1 MTVAPPE
8 TRNRILAPRSWELWS
23 LPKDLVRYLL
33 LAEMVA
39 VIWTVAAVLTET
51 VSRTDLLR
59 FGMLA
64 ALFAA
69 FQLISPRIE
78 RMRIRMADSHRVDM
92 TSVWTFAGV
101 IALPPGLSALLA
113 LLIAIAM
120 TVLRL
125 RAGIHPYR
133 QVFTAATVLL
143 SCLAGS
149 AVLELTAPHLAGMSG
164 SASEAVIVLLSMVV
178 YTAVNTTMIAGAIFL
193 AARPLP
199 VRALFGTAEEN
210 GLEVATLCLGGMTA
224 LTVMYTPWLT
234 ILSIVPMV
242 VLQRGALI
250 KQLEVAATTDP
261 KTGLLNAVA
270 WRQIAQKE
278 LARAARDRHTVAVM
292 IIDMDRFKEV
302 NDTHGHL
309 VGDAVLVAVAERLTA
324 ELRQYDSIGRFGG
337 EEFVAILPEVDLAT
351 ARAVS
356 DRILTQVRELEVFSP
371 DAPTVPL
378 GGFSASIGLALYPD
392 NGGDVE
398 SLLHVADSA
407 LYAAKSG
414 GRDRVESVRHPLTE
428 PGLSDAAA
436 QSAQAR
442 RSSL

>member
-1 MTVAPPE
+1 MTVGPPE
-8 TRNRILAPRSWELWS
+8 PARRSVAPRSWELSS
-23 LPKDLVRYLL
+23 LPKDLSRYLL
-33 LAEMVA
+33 LAELAAAGWTVVA
-39 VIWTVAAVLTET
+39 VVTET
-51 VSRTDLLR
+51 VNRTSLLR
-59 FGMLA
+59 FGVLA

-101 IALPPGLSALLA
+101 IALPSGLSALLA
-113 LLIAIAM
+113 LLIAVAM
-120 TVLRL
+120 TTLRL
-125 RAGIHPYR
+125 RAGIHLYR
-133 QVFTAATVLL
+133 QAFTAASVLL
-143 SCLAGS
+143 SCLTGSTVLGLTESHLSGMDGS
-149 AVLELTAPHLAGMSG
+149 AGGAGM
-164 SASEAVIVLLSMVV
+164 VLLTMVI

-224 LTVMYTPWLT
+224 LTVLYTPWLT
-234 ILSIVPMV
+234 VLSIVPMV

-250 KQLEVAATTDP
+250 KQLEVAASTDP

-278 LARAARDRHTVAVM
+278 LARATRERHTVAVM

-309 VGDAVLVAVAERLTA
+309 VGDAVLVAVAERLTT

-337 EEFVAILPEVDLAT
+337 EEFVAILPEADLAT

-356 DRILTQVRELEVFSP
+356 DRILARVRELEVFGP
-371 DAPTVPL
+371 NAPAVPL

-392 NGGDVE
+392 NGADVE

-407 LYAAKSG
+407 LYLAKSA
-414 GRDRVESVRHPLTE
+414 GRDRVESVTL
-428 PGLSDAAA
+428 
-436 QSAQAR
+436 
-442 RSSL
+442 

>member
-1 MTVAPPE
+1 MAMALPE
-8 TRNRILAPRSWELWS
+8 TGKRSSKLAPRSWELWS
-23 LPKDLVRYLL
+23 LPRDLLRYLL
-33 LAEMVA
+33 LAELAA
-39 VIWTVAAVLTET
+39 VVWTVAAMVTQT
-51 VSRTDLLR
+51 VDRTDLMR
-59 FGMLA
+59 FGILS
-64 ALFAA
+64 ALFGA

-101 IALPPGLSALLA
+101 IALPPGLAALLA
-113 LLIAIAM
+113 LLISLAM
-120 TVLRL
+120 AVLRL
-125 RAGIHPYR
+125 RAGVRIYR
-133 QVFTAATVLL
+133 QAFNAANVVLP
-143 SCLAGS
+143 CLTGS
-149 AVLELTAPHLAGMSG
+149 AVLHLTASHLDGMSG
-164 SASEAVIVLLSMVV
+164 SASEAAIVLLTMVV
-178 YTAVNTTMIAGAIFL
+178 YTAVNTSMTAGAIFL

-199 VRALFGTAEEN
+199 VRALFGTAEEH

-234 ILSIVPMV
+234 ALSIVPMV

-270 WRQIAQKE
+270 WRQVAQKE

-309 VGDAVLVAVAERLTA
+309 VGDAVLVAVAEGLTA

-356 DRILTQVRELEVFSP
+356 DRILARVRELEVFSP
-371 DAPTVPL
+371 DAPSVPL

-392 NGGDVE
+392 SAGDVE

-407 LYAAKSG
+407 LYAAKSA
-414 GRDRVESVRHPLTE
+414 GRDRVESVVIL
-428 PGLSDAAA
+428 
-436 QSAQAR
+436 
-442 RSSL
+442 

>member
-8 TRNRILAPRSWELWS
+8 RRRRRLAPRSWELWS
-23 LPKDLVRYLL
+23 LPKDLARYLL
-33 LAEMVA
+33 LTEFAAAAWTVVA
-39 VIWTVAAVLTET
+39 VMNET
-51 VSRTDLLR
+51 VTRAELIR
-59 FGMLA
+59 FGVLA
-64 ALFAA
+64 ALFAT
-69 FQLISPRIE
+69 FQQISPRIE
-78 RMRIRMADSHRVDM
+78 RMRIRMADSHQIDM

-101 IALPPGLSALLA
+101 IALPGGLAALLA
-113 LLIAIAM
+113 LLIAAAM

-133 QVFTAATVLL
+133 QMFTAATVVL
-143 SCLAGS
+143 SCLTGS
-149 AVLELTAPHLAGMSG
+149 SVVHLTTTHLTQLSG
-164 SASEAVIVLLSMVV
+164 SAGEAAIVLMSMVV
-178 YTAVNTTMIAGAIFL
+178 YTAVNTTLIAGAIYL

-224 LTVMYTPWLT
+224 LTVIYTPWLT
-234 ILSIVPMV
+234 VLSIVPLV

-270 WRQIAQKE
+270 WRQVAQKE
-278 LARAARDRHTVAVM
+278 LARAGRDRHTVAVM
-292 IIDMDRFKEV
+292 IIDMDRFKAV
-302 NDTHGHL
+302 NDTYGHL

-356 DRILTQVRELEVFSP
+356 DRVLAQIRELKVFSP
-371 DAPTVPL
+371 DAPSVPL

-407 LYAAKSG
+407 LYAAKSA
-414 GRDRVESVRHPLTE
+414 GRDRVESVTV
-428 PGLSDAAA
+428 
-436 QSAQAR
+436 
-442 RSSL
+442 

>member
-1 MTVAPPE
+1 MTVALPE
-8 TRNRILAPRSWELWS
+8 TSRRRLAPRSWELWS
-23 LPKDLVRYLL
+23 LPKDLARYLL
-33 LAEMVA
+33 LAEL
-39 VIWTVAAVLTET
+39 VAAVWMVAAVVTET
-51 VSRTDLLR
+51 VNRTELIR
-59 FGMLA
+59 FGVLA

-101 IALPPGLSALLA
+101 IALPAGLSALLA
-113 LLIAIAM
+113 LLISLAM
-120 TVLRL
+120 TVLRY

-133 QVFTAATVLL
+133 QAFSTATVVL
-143 SCLAGS
+143 SCLTGS
-149 AVLELTAPHLAGMSG
+149 AVLQLTAPHLTQMSG
-164 SASEAVIVLLSMVV
+164 SAGEAAIVLLSLVV

-210 GLEVATLCLGGMTA
+210 GLEVATLCLGGMSA

-278 LARAARDRHTVAVM
+278 LARAARDRHTV
-292 IIDMDRFKEV
+292 
-302 NDTHGHL
+302 
-309 VGDAVLVAVAERLTA
+309 
-324 ELRQYDSIGRFGG
+324 
-337 EEFVAILPEVDLAT
+337 
-351 ARAVS
+351 
-356 DRILTQVRELEVFSP
+356 
-371 DAPTVPL
+371 
-378 GGFSASIGLALYPD
+378 
-392 NGGDVE
+392 
-398 SLLHVADSA
+398 
-407 LYAAKSG
+407 
-414 GRDRVESVRHPLTE
+414 
-428 PGLSDAAA
+428 
-436 QSAQAR
+436 
-442 RSSL
+442 

>member
-1 MTVAPPE
+1 MTVAPPPE
-8 TRNRILAPRSWELWS
+8 TRGRRLAPRSWELWS
-23 LPKDLVRYLL
+23 LPKDLARYLL
-33 LAEMVA
+33 LAELGA
-39 VIWTVAAVLTET
+39 VLWTVAALLTESIT
-51 VSRTDLLR
+51 RSDLIR
-59 FGMLA
+59 FGVLA

-69 FQLISPRIE
+69 FQQISPRIE
-78 RMRIRMADSHRVDM
+78 RMRIRMADSHQIDM

-101 IALPPGLSALLA
+101 IALPSGLSALLA
-113 LLIAIAM
+113 LLISVAM

-133 QVFTAATVLL
+133 QMFTAATVMLA
-143 SCLAGS
+143 CLTGS
-149 AVLELTAPHLAGMSG
+149 AIVNLSSTHLGHLSG
-164 SASEAVIVLLSMVV
+164 SAGAASIVLLSLVA

-210 GLEVATLCLGGMTA
+210 GLEVATLCLGGMTG
-224 LTVMYTPWLT
+224 LTLVFTPWLAF
-234 ILSIVPMV
+234 LSIVPLV

-278 LARAARDRHTVAVM
+278 IARAARDRHTVAVM
-292 IIDMDRFKEV
+292 IIDMDRFKAV

-337 EEFVAILPEVDLAT
+337 EEFVAILPEVDMAT

-356 DRILTQVRELEVFSP
+356 DRILARVRELEVFSP
-371 DAPTVPL
+371 DAPAVPL
-378 GGFSASIGLALYPD
+378 GGFSASIGVALYPN
-392 NGGDVE
+392 NGADVE

-407 LYAAKSG
+407 LYSAKSA
-414 GRDRVESVRHPLTE
+414 GRDRVEVV
-428 PGLSDAAA
+428 
-436 QSAQAR
+436 
-442 RSSL
+442 SS

>member
-1 MTVAPPE
+1 MTLGLPPE
-8 TRNRILAPRSWELWS
+8 TTRRRWAPRSWELWS
-23 LPKDLVRYLL
+23 LPKDLARYLI
-33 LAEMVA
+33 LAELGA
-39 VIWTVAAVLTET
+39 LLWTLAAVLTET
-51 VSRTDLLR
+51 VSRADLIR
-59 FGMLA
+59 FAVLA
-64 ALFAA
+64 ALFAG
-69 FQLISPRIE
+69 FQQISPRIE
-78 RMRIRMADSHRVDM
+78 RMRIRMADSHQIDM

-101 IALPPGLSALLA
+101 IALPAGLAALLA
-113 LLIAIAM
+113 LLISVAM

-133 QVFTAATVLL
+133 QMFTAATVLL
-143 SCLAGS
+143 SCLTGS
-149 AVLELTAPHLAGMSG
+149 AIVNLSSPHLSHLSGGAAAAG
-164 SASEAVIVLLSMVV
+164 IVLLSMVV

-210 GLEVATLCLGGMTA
+210 GLEVATLCLGGMTG
-224 LTVMYTPWLT
+224 LTVVYTPWLT
-234 ILSIVPMV
+234 FLSIVPLV

-270 WRQIAQKE
+270 WRQIAHKE
-278 LARAARDRHTVAVM
+278 LARAARDRHTVALM
-292 IIDMDRFKEV
+292 IIDMDRFKAV

-337 EEFVAILPEVDLAT
+337 EEFVAILPEVDLET

-356 DRILTQVRELEVFSP
+356 DRILARIRELEVFSP
-371 DAPTVPL
+371 DAPSVPL
-378 GGFSASIGLALYPD
+378 GGFSASIGVALYPD
-392 NGGDVE
+392 NGADVE

-407 LYAAKSG
+407 LYAAKSA
-414 GRDRVESVRHPLTE
+414 GRDRVQHVIL
-428 PGLSDAAA
+428 
-436 QSAQAR
+436 
-442 RSSL
+442 

>member
-1 MTVAPPE
+1 MTVGPPE
-8 TRNRILAPRSWELWS
+8 PARRRIAPRSWELSS
-23 LPKDLVRYLL
+23 LPKDLRRYLL
-33 LAEMVA
+33 LAEFA
-39 VIWTVAAVLTET
+39 AAGWTVQALVTQT
-51 VSRTDLLR
+51 VNRSDLLR
-59 FGMLA
+59 FGVLA
-64 ALFAA
+64 ALFAT
-69 FQLISPRIE
+69 FQLISPRVE
-78 RMRIRMADSHRVDM
+78 HMRIRMADSHRVDM

-101 IALPPGLSALLA
+101 IALPSGLSALLA
-113 LLIAIAM
+113 LVISVGM
-120 TVLRL
+120 TSLRL
-125 RAGIHPYR
+125 RAGIHLYR
-133 QVFTAATVLL
+133 QAFTAASVLL
-143 SCLAGS
+143 SCLTGS
-149 AVLELTAPHLAGMSG
+149 AVLHLSASHLAGVSG
-164 SASEAVIVLLSMVV
+164 GSGTEAAIVLLTMVI

-234 ILSIVPMV
+234 VLSIVPMV

-250 KQLEVAATTDP
+250 KQLEVAASTDP

-270 WRQIAQKE
+270 WRQVAQKE
-278 LARAARDRHTVAVM
+278 LARAARERHPVAVM

-309 VGDAVLVAVAERLTA
+309 VGDAVLVAVAERLTM
-324 ELRQYDSIGRFGG
+324 ELRQYDSVGRFGG

-356 DRILTQVRELEVFSP
+356 DRILAQVRALEVFSP
-371 DAPTVPL
+371 DAPAVPL

-392 NGGDVE
+392 NGAEVE

-407 LYAAKSG
+407 LYAAKSA
-414 GRDRVESVRHPLTE
+414 GRDRVESVPR
-428 PGLSDAAA
+428 
-436 QSAQAR
+436 
-442 RSSL
+442 

>member
-8 TRNRILAPRSWELWS
+8 TRRRRLAPRSWELWS
-23 LPKDLVRYLL
+23 LPKDLARYLL
-33 LAEMVA
+33 LAEFLAAAWA
-39 VIWTVAAVLTET
+39 VFALMNET
-51 VSRTDLLR
+51 VTRTDLIR
-59 FGMLA
+59 FGVLA

-69 FQLISPRIE
+69 FQQISPRIE
-78 RMRIRMADSHRVDM
+78 RMRIRMADSHQIDM

-101 IALPPGLSALLA
+101 IALPAGLAALLA
-113 LLIAIAM
+113 LLIAAGM

-133 QVFTAATVLL
+133 QIFTAATVVL
-143 SCLAGS
+143 SCLTGS
-149 AVLELTAPHLAGMSG
+149 AVVHLTTTHLTQLTG
-164 SASEAVIVLLSMVV
+164 SAGEAAIVLMSMIV
-178 YTAVNTTMIAGAIFL
+178 YTAVNTTMIAGAIYL

-210 GLEVATLCLGGMTA
+210 GLEVATLCLGAMTA
-224 LTVMYTPWLT
+224 LTVIYTPWLT
-234 ILSIVPMV
+234 VLSIVPMV

-270 WRQIAQKE
+270 WRQVAQKE
-278 LARAARDRHTVAVM
+278 LARAGRDRHTVAVM
-292 IIDMDRFKEV
+292 IIDMDRFKAV
-302 NDTHGHL
+302 NDTYGHL

-356 DRILTQVRELEVFSP
+356 DRVLAQIRELKVFSP
-371 DAPTVPL
+371 DAPSVPL

-407 LYAAKSG
+407 LYAAKNA
-414 GRDRVESVRHPLTE
+414 GRDRVESITV
-428 PGLSDAAA
+428 
-436 QSAQAR
+436 
-442 RSSL
+442 

>member
-1 MTVAPPE
+1 
-8 TRNRILAPRSWELWS
+8 LAPRSWELWS
-23 LPKDLVRYLL
+23 LPKDLARYLL
-33 LAEMVA
+33 LAELGA
-39 VIWTVAAVLTET
+39 VLWTVAALLTESIT
-51 VSRTDLLR
+51 RSDLIR
-59 FGMLA
+59 FGVLA

-69 FQLISPRIE
+69 FQQISPRIE
-78 RMRIRMADSHRVDM
+78 RMRIRMADSHQIDM

-101 IALPPGLSALLA
+101 IALPSGLSALLA
-113 LLIAIAM
+113 LLISVAM

-133 QVFTAATVLL
+133 QMFTAATVMLA
-143 SCLAGS
+143 CLTGS
-149 AVLELTAPHLAGMSG
+149 AIVNLSSTHLGHLSG
-164 SASEAVIVLLSMVV
+164 SAGAASIVLLSLVA

-210 GLEVATLCLGGMTA
+210 GLEVATLCLGGMTG
-224 LTVMYTPWLT
+224 LTLVFTPWLAF
-234 ILSIVPMV
+234 LSIVPLV

-278 LARAARDRHTVAVM
+278 IARAARDRHTVAVM
-292 IIDMDRFKEV
+292 IIDMDRFKAV

-337 EEFVAILPEVDLAT
+337 EEFVAILPEVDMAT

-356 DRILTQVRELEVFSP
+356 DRILARVRELEVFSP
-371 DAPTVPL
+371 DAPAVPL
-378 GGFSASIGLALYPD
+378 GGFSASIGVALYPN
-392 NGGDVE
+392 NGADVE

-407 LYAAKSG
+407 LYSAKSA
-414 GRDRVESVRHPLTE
+414 GRDRVEVV
-428 PGLSDAAA
+428 
-436 QSAQAR
+436 
-442 RSSL
+442 SS

>member
-1 MTVAPPE
+1 MTVAPPG
-8 TRNRILAPRSWELWS
+8 TRRRRLAPRSWEFWS
-23 LPKDLVRYLL
+23 LPKDLARYLV
-33 LAEMVA
+33 LAELGA
-39 VIWTVAAVLTET
+39 VLWTVIALLHDTI
-51 VSRTDLLR
+51 SRSDLIR
-59 FGMLA
+59 FGVLA
-64 ALFAA
+64 VLFAA
-69 FQLISPRIE
+69 FQQISPRIE
-78 RMRIRMADSHRVDM
+78 RMRIRMADSHQIDM

-101 IALPPGLSALLA
+101 IALPSGLSALLA
-113 LLIAIAM
+113 LFISVAM

-133 QVFTAATVLL
+133 QMFTAATVMLA
-143 SCLAGS
+143 CLTGS
-149 AVLELTAPHLAGMSG
+149 AIVQLSSSNLGHLSG
-164 SASEAVIVLLSMVV
+164 EASGAAIVLLSLVA

-210 GLEVATLCLGGMTA
+210 ALEIATLCLGAMTGLA
-224 LTVMYTPWLT
+224 LVFTPWLT
-234 ILSIVPMV
+234 FLSIVPLV

-270 WRQIAQKE
+270 WRQVAQKE
-278 LARAARDRHTVAVM
+278 IARAARDRHTVALM
-292 IIDMDRFKEV
+292 IVDMDRFKAV

-337 EEFVAILPEVDLAT
+337 EEFVAILPEVDMAT

-356 DRILTQVRELEVFSP
+356 HRILAGIRKLEVFSP
-371 DAPTVPL
+371 DAPAVPL
-378 GGFSASIGLALYPD
+378 GGFSASIGVALYPN
-392 NGGDVE
+392 NGADVE

-407 LYAAKSG
+407 LYAAKSA
-414 GRDRVESVRHPLTE
+414 GRDRVECVVL
-428 PGLSDAAA
+428 
-436 QSAQAR
+436 
-442 RSSL
+442 

>member
-1 MTVAPPE
+1 M
-8 TRNRILAPRSWELWS
+8 APRSWELWS
-23 LPKDLVRYLL
+23 LPKDLARYLI
-33 LAEMVA
+33 LAEFGA
-39 VIWTVAAVLTET
+39 LLWTVSAVLSEPM
-51 VSRTDLLR
+51 SRSDLIR
-59 FGMLA
+59 FGVLA
-64 ALFAA
+64 GLFAA
-69 FQLISPRIE
+69 FQQISPRIE
-78 RMRIRMADSHRVDM
+78 RMRIRMADSHQIDM

-101 IALPPGLSALLA
+101 IALPSGLSALLA
-113 LLIAIAM
+113 LLISVAM

-133 QVFTAATVLL
+133 QMFTAATVMLA
-143 SCLAGS
+143 CLTGS
-149 AVLELTAPHLAGMSG
+149 AIVELSSSHLGHLSGDAG
-164 SASEAVIVLLSMVV
+164 AAAIVLLSLVA

-210 GLEVATLCLGGMTA
+210 GLEIATLCLGGMTG
-224 LTVMYTPWLT
+224 LTLVFTPWLT
-234 ILSIVPMV
+234 FLSIIPLV

-270 WRQIAQKE
+270 WRQVAQKE
-278 LARAARDRHTVAVM
+278 IARAARDRHTVALM
-292 IIDMDRFKEV
+292 IIDMDRFKAV

-337 EEFVAILPEVDLAT
+337 EEFVAILPEVDMPT

-356 DRILTQVRELEVFSP
+356 HRILARIRELEVFSP
-371 DAPTVPL
+371 DAPAVPL
-378 GGFSASIGLALYPD
+378 GGFSASIGVALYPN

-407 LYAAKSG
+407 LYAAKNA
-414 GRDRVESVRHPLTE
+414 GRDRVECVVL
-428 PGLSDAAA
+428 
-436 QSAQAR
+436 
-442 RSSL
+442 

>member
-1 MTVAPPE
+1 MTVAPPPE
-8 TRNRILAPRSWELWS
+8 TRRRRFAPRSWELWS
-23 LPKDLVRYLL
+23 LPKDLARYLL
-33 LAEMVA
+33 LAE
-39 VIWTVAAVLTET
+39 VAAVLWTVTALLTET
-51 VSRTDLLR
+51 VTRSDLIR
-59 FGMLA
+59 FGVLA

-69 FQLISPRIE
+69 FQQISPRIE
-78 RMRIRMADSHRVDM
+78 RMRIRMADSHQIDM

-101 IALPPGLSALLA
+101 IALPSGLSALLA
-113 LLIAIAM
+113 LLIAVAM

-133 QVFTAATVLL
+133 QMFTAATVMLA
-143 SCLAGS
+143 CLTGS
-149 AVLELTAPHLAGMSG
+149 AIVNVTSTHLAHLSG
-164 SASEAVIVLLSMVV
+164 GLGGAGIVLLSLVA

-210 GLEVATLCLGGMTA
+210 GLEVATLCLGGMTG
-224 LTVMYTPWLT
+224 LTLVFTPWLSF
-234 ILSIVPMV
+234 LSIVPLV

-278 LARAARDRHTVAVM
+278 IARAARDRHTVALM
-292 IIDMDRFKEV
+292 IIDMDRFKAV

-309 VGDAVLVAVAERLTA
+309 VGDAVLIAVAERLTA

-337 EEFVAILPEVDLAT
+337 EEFVAILPEVDMAT

-356 DRILTQVRELEVFSP
+356 YRILARIRELEVFSP
-371 DAPTVPL
+371 DAPLVPL
-378 GGFSASIGLALYPD
+378 GGFSASIGVALYPD
-392 NGGDVE
+392 NGADVE

-407 LYAAKSG
+407 LYAAKSA
-414 GRDRVESVRHPLTE
+414 GRDRVECV
-428 PGLSDAAA
+428 GLAN
-436 QSAQAR
+436 
-442 RSSL
+442 

>member
-1 MTVAPPE
+1 MTVAPSPE
-8 TRNRILAPRSWELWS
+8 PRRRRLAPRSWELWS
-23 LPKDLVRYLL
+23 LPKDLARYLI
-33 LAEMVA
+33 LAEFGA
-39 VIWTVAAVLTET
+39 LLWTVSAVLSEPM
-51 VSRTDLLR
+51 SRSDLIR
-59 FGMLA
+59 FGVLA
-64 ALFAA
+64 GLFAA
-69 FQLISPRIE
+69 FQQISPRIE
-78 RMRIRMADSHRVDM
+78 RMRIRMADSHQIDM

-101 IALPPGLSALLA
+101 IALPSGLSALLA
-113 LLIAIAM
+113 LLISVAM

-133 QVFTAATVLL
+133 QMFTAATVMLA
-143 SCLAGS
+143 CLTGS
-149 AVLELTAPHLAGMSG
+149 AIVELSSSHLGHLSGDAG
-164 SASEAVIVLLSMVV
+164 AAAIVLLSLVA

-210 GLEVATLCLGGMTA
+210 GLEIATLCLGGMTG
-224 LTVMYTPWLT
+224 LTLVFTPWLT
-234 ILSIVPMV
+234 FLSIIPLV

-270 WRQIAQKE
+270 WRQVAQKE
-278 LARAARDRHTVAVM
+278 IARAARDRHTVALM
-292 IIDMDRFKEV
+292 IIDMDRFKAV

-337 EEFVAILPEVDLAT
+337 EEFVAILPEVDMPT

-356 DRILTQVRELEVFSP
+356 HRILARIRELEVFSP
-371 DAPTVPL
+371 DAPAVPL
-378 GGFSASIGLALYPD
+378 GGFSASIGVALYPN

-407 LYAAKSG
+407 LYAAKNA
-414 GRDRVESVRHPLTE
+414 GRDRVECVVL
-428 PGLSDAAA
+428 
-436 QSAQAR
+436 
-442 RSSL
+442 

>member
-1 MTVAPPE
+1 MTVALPE
-8 TRNRILAPRSWELWS
+8 ARRRRLAPRSWELWS
-23 LPKDLVRYLL
+23 RPTDLVRYLL
-33 LAEMVA
+33 LTEFAAVA
-39 VIWTVAAVLTET
+39 GTVAAVLTET
-51 VSRTDLLR
+51 VNRTELIR
-59 FGMLA
+59 FGVLA

-78 RMRIRMADSHRVDM
+78 LMRIRMADSHRVDM

-101 IALPPGLSALLA
+101 IALPAGLSALLA
-113 LLIAIAM
+113 LLIAVAM
-120 TVLRL
+120 CVLRY
-125 RAGIHPYR
+125 RAGVHPYR
-133 QVFTAATVLL
+133 QVFNAATVVLP
-143 SCLAGS
+143 CLAGS
-149 AVLELTAPHLAGMSG
+149 AVLQLTAPHLTQMSG
-164 SASEAVIVLLSMVV
+164 GAGEAVIVLLSLVI
-178 YTAVNTTMIAGAIFL
+178 YTAVNTTMIAGVIFL

-210 GLEVATLCLGGMTA
+210 GLEIATLCLGGMAA

-234 ILSIVPMV
+234 VLSIVPMV

-250 KQLEVAATTDP
+250 KQLEVAASTDP

-270 WRQIAQKE
+270 WRHLAQKE
-278 LARAARDRHTVAVM
+278 LARADRDRHSVAVM

-356 DRILTQVRELEVFSP
+356 DRILVRVRELKVFSP
-371 DAPTVPL
+371 DAPSVPL

-407 LYAAKSG
+407 LYAAKSA
-414 GRDRVESVRHPLTE
+414 GRDRVESVTL
-428 PGLSDAAA
+428 
-436 QSAQAR
+436 
-442 RSSL
+442 

>member
-1 MTVAPPE
+1 MTVAPPPE
-8 TRNRILAPRSWELWS
+8 TRRRRLAPRSWELWS
-23 LPKDLVRYLL
+23 LPKDLARYLV
-33 LAEMVA
+33 LAEFGALLWTVVA
-39 VIWTVAAVLTET
+39 VLGET
-51 VSRTDLLR
+51 VTRSDLIR
-59 FGMLA
+59 FGVLA

-69 FQLISPRIE
+69 FQQISPRIE
-78 RMRIRMADSHRVDM
+78 RMRIRMADSHQIDM

-101 IALPPGLSALLA
+101 IALPMGLAALLA
-113 LLIAIAM
+113 VLVSVAM

-133 QVFTAATVLL
+133 QMFTGATVML
-143 SCLAGS
+143 SCLTGS
-149 AVLELTAPHLAGMSG
+149 AIVHLTSSHLSHLSAG
-164 SASEAVIVLLSMVV
+164 AAEAGIVLLSMVV

-224 LTVMYTPWLT
+224 LTVLYTPWLT
-234 ILSIVPMV
+234 FLSIVPLV

-292 IIDMDRFKEV
+292 IIDMDRFKAV
-302 NDTHGHL
+302 NDTYGHL
-309 VGDAVLVAVAERLTA
+309 VGDAVLVAVAERLNA

-337 EEFVAILPEVDLAT
+337 EEFVAILPEVDMAT

-356 DRILTQVRELEVFSP
+356 DRILARVRELEVFSP
-371 DAPTVPL
+371 DAPSVPL
-378 GGFSASIGLALYPD
+378 GGFSASIGVALYPD
-392 NGGDVE
+392 NGADVE

-407 LYAAKSG
+407 LYAAKG
-414 GRDRVESVRHPLTE
+414 AGRDRVECVVV
-428 PGLSDAAA
+428 
-436 QSAQAR
+436 
-442 RSSL
+442 